1 MLPIAQG
8 GAVGSHQLHEGHG
21 ENLLAF
27 VFSWERQKHEGG
39 EGSVETARGAAGWAG
54 RGSPSCACHR
64 SAAGRWC
71 RGVGAAGS
79 TVGTVGRGM
88 AAGMAAG
95 VSLWAAGI
103 SPWAAGMSPCAWGQ
117 RLQQPGKEK
126 REGENTNSGDGA
138 ERGARGPCEDTAGLG
153 AGGVWL
159 VQDQACEHPT
169 QLQVPA
175 AAPCRWENPGAWD
188 FQLHQQ
194 QHLCSRPHAAAH
206 GLPAA
211 KSHRRQSRRQAPSPG
226 SCLAAMSRRSAASP
240 RAAGTEQSRDDGLP
254 PPA

>member
-8 GAVGSHQLHEGHG
+8 GAIGSHQLHEGHG

-27 VFSWERQKHEGG
+27 VFSWERQKHGGG

-175 AAPCRWENPGAWD
+175 APPCRRGK
-188 FQLHQQ
+188 
-194 QHLCSRPHAAAH
+194 SRCLGFSAPPTAALL
-206 GLPAA
+206 LPAA
-211 KSHRRQSRRQAPSPG
+211 RCSPRPPRSQKPQEAEQTPSTEPRELPG
-226 SCLAAMSRRSAASP
+226 SDVPEICCLATGSW
-240 RAAGTEQSRDDGLP
+240 D
-254 PPA
+254 